1 MQMCY
6 LPIFFSIKKI
16 KKKKRTK
23 YFVGYEYMIRDLINA
38 KIKIKKKVQNILF
51 TSGGSDL
58 NNSSNKFLSLFQKLN
73 IPKLNLFI
81 IHGIFANKEKIKKKL
96 KKLLL

>member
-1 MQMCY
+1 
-6 LPIFFSIKKI
+6 
-16 KKKKRTK
+16 
-23 YFVGYEYMIRDLINA
+23 MIRDLINA

-81 IHGIFANKEKIKKKL
+81 IHGIFANKERLKKL
-96 KKLLL
+96 KNCFFKK